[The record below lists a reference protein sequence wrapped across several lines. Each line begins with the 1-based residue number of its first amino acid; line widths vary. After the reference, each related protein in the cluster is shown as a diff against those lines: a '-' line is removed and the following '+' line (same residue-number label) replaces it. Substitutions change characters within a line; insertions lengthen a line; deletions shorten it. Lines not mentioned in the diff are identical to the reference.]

1 MSISSYNKK
10 LLINGGERILIPD
23 RHFLTPVVAL
33 YYSATTEQVIIYNK
47 TINISLLSTRADVR
61 LSLLQIKIEINV
73 NDEKNGY

>member
-33 YYSATTEQVIIYNK
+33 YNSATTEQVIIYNK
-47 TINISLLSTRADVR
+47 TSNISLLLTTRTRADVFFVA
-61 LSLLQIKIEINV
+61 IAKIELKI
-73 NDEKNGY
+73 